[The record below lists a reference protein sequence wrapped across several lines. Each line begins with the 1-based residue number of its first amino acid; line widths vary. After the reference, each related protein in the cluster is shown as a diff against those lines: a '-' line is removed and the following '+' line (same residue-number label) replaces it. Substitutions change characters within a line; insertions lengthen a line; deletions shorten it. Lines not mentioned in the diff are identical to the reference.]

1 MFMVAISVIVPVYNV
16 EEYLEE
22 SLNSILSQTFKDFE
36 VICVNDESTD
46 NSLKILNSYARKDS
60 RIKVINQK
68 NSGAGGARNNGLKH
82 ATGDY
87 VYFFDADDLLTVIA
101 LKKLYQFATFN
112 DADVVLFKIARYQEG
127 KKVNYDSP
135 GFDLGSIF
143 PFEDFY
149 RFNFTY
155 KDIKHYVLNAS
166 FAPWTKLYKKEF
178 LDKYPDDFV
187 FPTKTAFN
195 DVLFHVKSL
204 LLSSK
209 IAFCPYYLHRY
220 RVSNPKSISNTS
232 SNRKDI
238 FKVCDSVEEFLKR
251 NDFYD
256 EFIDEFYEF
265 KIKQILNHIR
275 SANSEEYY
283 ARAKEEFGKL
293 DVNNV
298 NLSKHYINQH
308 NTLLDSSSYEDY
320 KTLVKKSHAFV
331 DIEKHDYSNSPKV
344 SVIVPVY
351 NVEKYL
357 KQCLDSL
364 INQSLEDIEII
375 CVNDCSP
382 DNSMKILQEY
392 ADKDERIKIFS
403 TEKNMGLSAARNL
416 GLSHASGEYIDFI
429 DSDDWLD
436 LDTFKETYD
445 FAKSNDLDLLMYQLI
460 NYDDEKDE
468 FFETDYYDL
477 KDIDS
482 KYDNEIFNFKD
493 ISGVLLDIP
502 VSACNKLIRHD
513 LIKALNLRFEE
524 GYMFEDNPFSQKL
537 FLNSKR
543 MSLIRKH
550 YYNRRISDGSL
561 TTSGSKKF
569 MDTIP
574 IYNFVLKIY
583 EDAGVFDD
591 FKKKLIN
598 KKVNLQRMRFNQI
611 QDSYK
616 KEFFEAMKEDLENI
630 KEDTYLFD
638 IYKKDLIDYN
648 LSFFIL
654 VLNSDSFDEFLI
666 LEKNVLSNK
675 FLCNVSQRTLAKEK
689 EIGALNSMLIKRYR
703 VNLKKNKKIKKYKKM
718 NKNNEKTLNKIYS
731 SNSWK
736 ITGIFRS
743 IGRQLRKLKR
753 N

>member
-1 MFMVAISVIVPVYNV
+1 MV
-16 EEYLEE
+16 
-22 SLNSILSQTFKDFE
+22 F
-36 VICVNDESTD
+36 
-46 NSLKILNSYARKDS
+46 
-60 RIKVINQK
+60 
-68 NSGAGGARNNGLKH
+68 
-82 ATGDY
+82 
-87 VYFFDADDLLTVIA
+87 
-101 LKKLYQFATFN
+101 
-112 DADVVLFKIARYQEG
+112 QEG
-127 KKVNYDSP
+127 KKVNYASP

-143 PFEDFY
+143 PFEDFN
-149 RFNFTY
+149 RFSFTY

-195 DVLFHVKSL
+195 DILFHVKSL
-204 LLSSK
+204 LLASRIS
-209 IAFCPYYLHRY
+209 FCPYYLHRY

-232 SNRKDI
+232 SNRDDI

-265 KIKQILNHIR
+265 KIKQILNHIH

-283 ARAKEEFGKL
+283 LHAKEEFGKL
-293 DVNNV
+293 DLNKQA

-308 NTLLDSSSYEDY
+308 SALLDSSSYEDY
-320 KTLVKKSHAFV
+320 KTLVKKSHAFKE
-331 DIEKHDYSNSPKV
+331 IEKHDYSNSPKV

-382 DNSMKILQEY
+382 DNSLDILHEY
-392 ADKDERIKIFS
+392 ADKDERIKVFS

-416 GLSHASGEYIDFI
+416 GLNHASGEYVDFV

-436 LDTFKETYD
+436 LDTFKECYD
-445 FAKSNDLDLLMYQLI
+445 FAKSNDIDLLMYQLI
-460 NYDDEKDE
+460 NYDDEKGE
-468 FFETDYYDL
+468 FFETDYYNL

-493 ISGVLLDIP
+493 ISGVLFDIP
-502 VSACNKLIRHD
+502 VSACNKLIKHD

-524 GYMFEDNPFSQKL
+524 GYMFEDNPFSHKL

-543 MSLIRKH
+543 MSLMRKH

-561 TTSGSKKF
+561 TTTGDMKF

-574 IYNFVLKIY
+574 IYNSVLKIY
-583 EDAGVFDD
+583 EDEGVFDD

-598 KKVNLQRMRFNQI
+598 KKIILQRARFNQI
-611 QDSYK
+611 QDAYK
-616 KEFFEAMKEDLENI
+616 KEFFEAMKEDMENI
-630 KEDTYLFD
+630 KEDNYLFD
-638 IYKKDLIDYN
+638 IYKKELYNYN
-648 LSFFIL
+648 LCFFII
-654 VLNSDSFDEFLI
+654 VLNSNSFHEFQI
-666 LEKNVLSNK
+666 LEKNVLSYK
-675 FLCNVSQRTLAKEK
+675 FSCNVSPRTLAKEK
-689 EIGALNSMLIKRYR
+689 EIGALNSMLITCHR
-703 VNLKKNKKIKKYKKM
+703 VNLKKDKKIEEYKKM
-718 NKNNEKTLNKIYS
+718 NKKNEKTLNEIYS
-731 SNSWK
+731 SKSWK
-736 ITGIFRS
+736 ITRIFPL
-743 IGRQLRKLKR
+743 IGRIFKKIKS